1 MDHFP
6 KIRQMGERAFLVEF
20 EQEINEGLLQKVLF
34 YKKIIQKNFIKEK
47 LEVVNTYSSLLI
59 NCELAIEDPYGAFLK
74 IKEVISTANIQEKF
88 QSRIFHIPV
97 CYDESFGLDLAEI
110 SLAKNLP
117 KKEIIRLHSSA
128 NYLVYFIG
136 FLPGFLYLGGLP
148 HELHFP
154 RRKEPRLEVQ
164 KGAVGIGEKQ
174 TGIYPQKSP
183 GGWNIIGNSPVPL
196 FDLRSDPPSP
206 FLPGDRIRF
215 YPISVE
221 EHEEI
226 SKQVSSGEFKF
237 KMTEDEG

>member
-1 MDHFP
+1 MNHFP

-20 EQEINEGLLQKVLF
+20 EQEISEELLKKVFF
-34 YKKIIQKNFIKEK
+34 YKEIIQKNYIKEK
-47 LEVVNTYSSLLI
+47 VEVINTYCSLLVVWH
-59 NCELAIEDPYGAFLK
+59 LAIDNPYDTFLELE
-74 IKEVISTANIQEKF
+74 EVISTANIQEES
-88 QSRIFHIPV
+88 QSRIFRIPV
-97 CYDESFGLDLAEI
+97 CYDESFGLDLTEL
-110 SLAKNLP
+110 SSAKNLS
-117 KKEIIRLHSSA
+117 KEEVIRLHSSA

-148 HELHFP
+148 PKLYFP

-196 FDLRSDPPSP
+196 FDVHSDPPSP

-215 YPISVE
+215 YPISLE

-226 SKQVSSGEFKF
+226 SMQVSSGDFKF
-237 KMTEDEG
+237 KMTEE